1 MRAIRRIRP
10 RRARGFSLVELMVA
24 LIIALLVLGATVSF
38 YLMTRSTYT
47 TIEDTSGLE
56 ERGQFALNVMTRV
69 LRQAGFTQMS
79 GDGRGGF
86 MQIKPSDPP
95 MLSGLDGCMGTED
108 AAKTT
113 GPAAGESLSNCL
125 SSQIATGSDAIEV
138 RYFGVGTAADPATPD
153 GTIID
158 CSGQAVADYT
168 ASDPDQAATQRGLSM
183 FFIQMGRDGNPYLAC
198 KFRKRDASG
207 HEITNTSNEDDF
219 VTQQLVPG
227 VETLQFLYGIST
239 NGDTVP
245 DIYKRA
251 SDMTAEDW
259 PQVFAIK
266 VAMVIRA
273 DNTSADASAGAPT
286 FTLFGNQYRTDDG
299 TFKPT
304 GKLNVAR
311 RLFTTTVQVR
321 NYLVCSDKETTT
333 CR

>member
-1 MRAIRRIRP
+1 MRTIRRIRP

-24 LIIALLVLGATVSF
+24 LVIALMVLAATVSF

-79 GDGRGGF
+79 SNGRGGF

-95 MLSGLDGCMGTED
+95 MLSGLDGCMGTE
-108 AAKTT
+108 AAPKAT

-125 SSQIATGSDAIEV
+125 SSQTPAGSDAIEV
-138 RYFGVGTAADPATPD
+138 RYFGVGTAADPATSD

-158 CSGQAVADYT
+158 CSGQGVADYT
-168 ASDPDQAATQRGLSM
+168 ASEQAANQRGLSM
-183 FFIQMGRDGNPYLAC
+183 FFIQKGRDGNPYLAC

-207 HEITNTSNEDDF
+207 HEVLNTTNEDDF

-251 SDMTAEDW
+251 SDMTADDW

-266 VAMVIRA
+266 VAMVVRA
-273 DNTSADASAGAPT
+273 DNTSADASANAPT
-286 FTLFGNQYRTDDG
+286 FTLFGNQYQAADG
-299 TFKPT
+299 TFQPT
-304 GKLNVAR
+304 EKLNVAR

-321 NYLVCSDKETTT
+321 NYLVCSKQETTT